1 MICLIRP
8 ECPNPEALVRKDYKH
23 PLNKEAL
30 RKSTSGKCMYCESR
44 MEHNS
49 FSHVEHIKPK
59 SKFPEL
65 EFVWDNLGFSCEWC
79 NINKSEKYDEAKPFI
94 NPYIENP
101 EDHIVFIDHFACP
114 KDGSIRGEYTK
125 NELKLNRSGLVDDR
139 KNRIEDIKKMIN
151 AASNVFNES
160 LRNQM
165 IEELKTEAESDKEY
179 SAMVKNILIAKGI
192 LKL

>member
-1 MICLIRP
+1 MIYLTRP
-8 ECPNPEALVRKDYKH
+8 ECPYPEALTRKDYKH

-30 RKSTSGKCMYCESR
+30 RKSTSGKCMYCESK

-49 FSHVEHIKPK
+49 FSLVEHIKPK

-79 NINKSEKYDEAKPFI
+79 NTNKSDKYDEAIPFI
-94 NPYIENP
+94 NPYNENP
-101 EDHIVFIDHFACP
+101 EEHLVFLEHIMYP
-114 KDGSIRGEYTK
+114 KNGSARGEYTK
-125 NELKLNRSGLVDDR
+125 KELKLNRSGLIDDR
-139 KNRIEDIKKMIN
+139 KEKIIYIKKMIN
-151 AASNVFNES
+151 AAFNASIES

-179 SAMVKNILIAKGI
+179 SAMVKSILITEGI
-192 LKL
+192 L

>member
-1 MICLIRP
+1 MIRLIRP
-8 ECPNPEALVRKDYKH
+8 ECPYPKALDRNDYSH
-23 PLNKEAL
+23 DLNKEAL
-30 RKSTSGKCMYCESR
+30 RRSTSGKCMYCESR

-79 NINKSEKYDEAKPFI
+79 NTNKSDKYDEAIPFI
-94 NPYIENP
+94 NPYNENP
-101 EDHIVFIDHFACP
+101 EEHLVFLEHIMYP
-114 KDGSIRGEYTK
+114 KNGSARGEYTK
-125 NELKLNRSGLVDDR
+125 TELKLNRSGLIDDR
-139 KNRIEDIKKMIN
+139 KEKIIYIKKMIN
-151 AASNVFNES
+151 AAFNASIES

-179 SAMVKNILIAKGI
+179 SAMVKSILITEGI
-192 LKL
+192 L

>member
-1 MICLIRP
+1 MICLTRP
-8 ECPNPEALVRKDYKH
+8 ECPYPEALVKKDYKH
-23 PLNKEAL
+23 PLNKKAL

-79 NINKSEKYDEAKPFI
+79 NTNKSDKFDEAIPFI
-94 NPYIENP
+94 NPYNENP
-101 EDHIVFIDHFACP
+101 EDHIVFFDHLVYP
-114 KDGSIRGEYTK
+114 KNGSIRGEYTK
-125 NELKLNRSGLVDDR
+125 NELKLNRSGLLDDR
-139 KNRIEDIKKMIN
+139 IKRIEDIKKMII
-151 AASNVFNES
+151 AASNVANES

-179 SAMVKNILIAKGI
+179 SAMVKSILITEGI
-192 LKL
+192 L